1 MSTIKRATRPRPP
14 QHGHGNPYRPSP
26 WVTTVISPQ
35 GRRNTVIVTLIRLAA
50 TLLTGVPLALS
61 GICLGKYVSGADIP
75 SSYWYVSLLCILGA
89 AILVFC
95 AHIVGGVA
103 ALSEERTIRRRLLER
118 NFAAAFLPRSH
129 SGEFS
134 SARLIQLM
142 SDNAERATEYR
153 QRFSGAA
160 YAALITPFLVLTGI
174 AIFFD
179 PVTGLIIMALCPI
192 IPISFVAFLRL
203 FRKTSARSRQ
213 ERARLSGK
221 YLDAIRN
228 LVTIRLHGAGARIE
242 QDLRTAGE
250 TNRGAI
256 MKLLAGNQ
264 LVIVVVD
271 GVFSL
276 VLIVCTVLVTIW
288 RYQAGAL
295 DVGQSVAVVFLS
307 VLLLEPLSHV
317 AGFFYIGM
325 GGKAALAAI
334 GSYMS
339 AEETAERHVSYNNH
353 NKCVV
358 QGAHAIS
365 LRQLSYDYGDGPV
378 LDGINLDVNYG
389 DKIGIIGRSGGGKS
403 TLLSLIRGSLPL
415 QNGSMCIDGHDVSAM
430 KAKDIRALT
439 ASVSQ
444 TTWMFTGTIAE
455 NLRLAKQNASDE
467 EMWQALHAAHVAE
480 DIERMP
486 QGLETYIGE
495 GAQLLSGGQAQR
507 ISIARA
513 ILSGRR
519 ILLLDE
525 PTSHVDM
532 ESESH
537 IIDALAE
544 LGEEWTVLLV
554 THRHSLLAAV
564 DKVYTMNDGK
574 LACVQM
580 EALVGKGQWHD

>member
-1 MSTIKRATRPRPP
+1 MSAVERPTRSRLS
-14 QHGHGNPYRPSP
+14 QSGHGNPYRPSP
-26 WVTTVISPQ
+26 WVKTVISPQ
-35 GRRNTVIVTLIRLAA
+35 GRRNTLIVAFIRLMA
-50 TLLTGVPLALS
+50 TLLTAIPLAFS
-61 GICLGKYVSGADIP
+61 GMALGRYASGATIS

-89 AILVFC
+89 AILGFC

-103 ALSEERTIRRRLLER
+103 ALSEERSIRRRLLER
-118 NFAAAFLPRSH
+118 IFAAAFLPRSH
-129 SGEFS
+129 SGEFAP
-134 SARLIQLM
+134 ARLIQLM

-153 QRFSGAA
+153 QRFSGVA
-160 YAALITPFLVLTGI
+160 YAALATPFLILAGI

-179 PVTGLIIMALCPI
+179 PVTGFIIMALCPI
-192 IPISFVAFLRL
+192 IPISFVAFLFL

-228 LVTIRLHGAGARIE
+228 LVTIRLYGAGARIE

-250 TNRGAI
+250 KNRGAI

-276 VLIVCTVLVTIW
+276 VLIVCSVLVVIW
-288 RYQAGAL
+288 RYQVGAL
-295 DVGQSVAVVFLS
+295 DVGQSIAVVFLS
-307 VLLLEPLSHV
+307 VLLIEPLAHV

-325 GGKAALAAI
+325 GGKAALRAI

-339 AEETAERHVSYNNH
+339 AEKTAERHDVADTGSDE
-353 NKCVV
+353 CAL
-358 QGAHAIS
+358 QSAHAIS
-365 LRQLSYDYGDGPV
+365 LRQLSYDYGDGLV
-378 LDGINLDVNYG
+378 LDNINLDIDYG
-389 DKIGIIGRSGGGKS
+389 EKIGIVGRSGGGKS
-403 TLLSLIRGSLPL
+403 TLVSLIRGSLPL
-415 QNGSMCIDGHDVSAM
+415 QSGTMCIDGHNAALM
-430 KAKDIRALT
+430 RAKDIRELS

-444 TTWMFTGTIAE
+444 RTWMFTGTIAD
-455 NLRLAKQNASDE
+455 NLRLAKKDASDE
-467 EMWQALHAAHVAE
+467 EMWQALRGAHVAE
-480 DIERMP
+480 EIERMP

-495 GAQLLSGGQAQR
+495 GAQLISGGQAQR

-513 ILSGRR
+513 ILSGRK

-537 IIDALAE
+537 IIDALGE
-544 LGEEWTVLLV
+544 LGKEWTVLIV

-564 DKVYTMNDGK
+564 DKTYTMREGK
-574 LACVQM
+574 LERAHM
-580 EALVGKGQWHD
+580 EALVGEGE